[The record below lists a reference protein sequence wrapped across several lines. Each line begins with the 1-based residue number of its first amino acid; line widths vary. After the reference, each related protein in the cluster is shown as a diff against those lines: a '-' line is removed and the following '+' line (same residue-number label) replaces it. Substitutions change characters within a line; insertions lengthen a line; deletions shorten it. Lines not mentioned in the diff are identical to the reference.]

1 VSSISDGGAE
11 IAMNDDVM
19 SGDAVIAPVVPG
31 AASGE
36 RRGSFVAVGGMIAL
50 VIAAFGVMV
59 WLFADPERAKMVE
72 DLVRS
77 PIGLIVLFGLAALST
92 ATLIL
97 PAPGLA
103 LTAIAGAAG
112 DPLVVGI
119 VAGLGQAIGELTGY
133 AAGWSGRSFLP
144 DSPAMIRLTGWVKRR
159 GMLVIFALA
168 LVPNPVFDVAGIAAG
183 VLRMPLVRYLGAAAS
198 GKVIK
203 NILVAGGASMLG
215 GLLTLLGVG
224 TT

>member
-1 VSSISDGGAE
+1 
-11 IAMNDDVM
+11 
-19 SGDAVIAPVVPG
+19 
-31 AASGE
+31 
-36 RRGSFVAVGGMIAL
+36 
-50 VIAAFGVMV
+50 
-59 WLFADPERAKMVE
+59 
-72 DLVRS
+72 
-77 PIGLIVLFGLAALST
+77 
-92 ATLIL
+92 
-97 PAPGLA
+97 
-103 LTAIAGAAG
+103 
-112 DPLVVGI
+112 
-119 VAGLGQAIGELTGY
+119 
-133 AAGWSGRSFLP
+133 
-144 DSPAMIRLTGWVKRR
+144 MIRLTRWVKRR